1 MVCDHHRAVDTIF
14 SNKMQCVCIQQ
25 TGSHQFTAFYNI
37 RLLKNLCRIAYQLA
51 FVKISAGLG
60 YMNNDK
66 IKICHIKLLD
76 DTYTNVQKLESTRRL
91 CVGIYVS
98 IIHKNIMPERS
109 N

>member
-1 MVCDHHRAVDTIF
+1 
-14 SNKMQCVCIQQ
+14 
-25 TGSHQFTAFYNI
+25 
-37 RLLKNLCRIAYQLA
+37 
-51 FVKISAGLG
+51 
-60 YMNNDK
+60 MNNDK